1 MFKIKM
7 LKIGKKNITKEVEL
21 NKAKEPFSCILAA
34 NSACDVDTIII
45 LILCKKIGR
54 IIYQTY
60 KRINGAICKPKS
72 YNTIYSLFFFLL
84 CLIEWELQTI
94 RLHRI
99 NIVLPDN
106 CRCIWRGF
114 NPKMEKSS
122 DICYGSFLSIM
133 IKLISW
139 QRIAF
144 TWNT

>member
-1 MFKIKM
+1 MSKQSEFREESNCLNFVFKDQTSKSLPNFFFATISF
-7 LKIGKKNITKEVEL
+7 L
-21 NKAKEPFSCILAA
+21 FSFFLSFSLSFFFCNCFLF
-34 NSACDVDTIII
+34 
-45 LILCKKIGR
+45 
-54 IIYQTY
+54 
-60 KRINGAICKPKS
+60 
-72 YNTIYSLFFFLL
+72 LFFSFSFYFLFFL
-84 CLIEWELQTI
+84 DIQLLQTI